1 MKGADALHKT
11 ERKAIR
17 QSVESVF
24 EKYRLCKYL
33 ASEDG
38 YTLVADLDIEALEKR
53 REFCRDVEQAVQQ
66 LPDREQFLIKERYMG
81 VNTEYITDYA
91 VYRDS
96 FNPPICEGTYSKI
109 RNKAMYRLA
118 LTLGIFESDD

>member
-1 MKGADALHKT
+1 MKGADALHKA

-33 ASEDG
+33 TLEDG
-38 YTLVADLDIEALEKR
+38 YSIVADLDIEGLEKR
-53 REFCRDVEQAVQQ
+53 RAFCKEIEQAVKQ
-66 LPDREQFLIKERYMG
+66 LPDPEQFLINVRYMG

-91 VYRDS
+91 VYRDR
-96 FNPPICEGTYSKI
+96 FNPPISEGTYTKI
-109 RNKAMYRLA
+109 RWRAMYRLA
-118 LTLGIFESDD
+118 VMLGILESDD